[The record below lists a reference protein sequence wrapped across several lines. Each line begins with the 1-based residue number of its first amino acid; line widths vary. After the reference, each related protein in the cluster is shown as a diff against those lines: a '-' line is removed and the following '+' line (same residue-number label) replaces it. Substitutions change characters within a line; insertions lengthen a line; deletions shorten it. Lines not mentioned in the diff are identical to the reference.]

1 MLGGHTVVCANAR
14 LARRLR
20 LRHAREQLRLGQ
32 RAWESPDI
40 LPWQAWLLKLRNL
53 HREHKEALLNGE
65 QERLLWQQVIE
76 GSTCSKRLLQTSSV
90 ATQAATA
97 WQLLK
102 QYRAPIFPEDTPLNE
117 DAAAFRTWA
126 QEFHSICRSNNWTDH
141 ASMVDYLPADTTLG
155 PDTVGAELV
164 LAGFD
169 RFTPQQ
175 SRLFEALEKSG
186 VNMGAYPLEDRN
198 ESAQLAKFDDVD
210 AEIRAAA
217 DWAHQRIEINAGHTV
232 GIIAPDLRRLRTRMR
247 YILED
252 VLEPGNLCYRDV
264 GGPLPF
270 SISVG
275 QPLADYPLINVIF
288 SLLALGRTPPTLDDL
303 GVLLR
308 SPFIKGYEAEA
319 SGRAL
324 LDEKLRSRRQLE
336 VGWRDLLYQADNH
349 AGGVPLLAAILRETL
364 ALSEQ
369 QPARQS
375 PESWAASFT
384 RYLEILGWPGER
396 APDSAEYQQVQAWH
410 AALDELVS
418 LRLVVRQMAR
428 SEALAHLRRSAEG
441 TGFQPESAETPIQV
455 LTPQGAAAMAFDGI
469 WMLGLSEDTWP
480 PHPRPN
486 PFIPIALQKQYG
498 MPGADA
504 DQALEQAG
512 ALQQALVRSTPHIIL
527 SHARNNADRPLLASP
542 LLHGLPAVR
551 GAEAPAAVGPVSAD
565 PAHKPAQPD
574 SDDQPPRVV
583 TYSQKIFE
591 AMAKEPLETLTDG
604 MAPPIAGGQRGGA
617 ALFRDQSLCPFQA
630 FARRRLRATQPE
642 QADIGLDAMAR
653 GTLLH
658 QLMENTWSR
667 LRNREQLAA
676 LGDEERVALA
686 ETLARE
692 LIREARERNP
702 LFRSKRFGALEQA
715 RLARILNDWLELEL
729 QRAPFTVVGMEEK
742 IQDVVAGVEFSAR
755 LDRIDELADGRRVI
769 IDYKSGQAG
778 VNAWGGERPREPQLP
793 LYAITCSEPLAALAF
808 ARLRRGKGFGFEGLA
823 EAAEILPG
831 TPAFERDKRAK
842 RLSAATAP
850 DGAMPGWGELLIHWR
865 RVLENLADEFRR
877 GVATVT
883 PQPGACDWCEQ
894 QPLCRIHEVNA
905 QRSGGSR
912 DD

>member
-1 MLGGHTVVCANAR
+1 MPDQTIICANAH

-20 LRHAREQLRLGQ
+20 LLHAREQLRLGQ

-40 LPWQAWLLKLRNL
+40 LPWQAWLLRLRNL
-53 HREHKEALLNGE
+53 RREHNDTLLNGE

-76 GSTCSKRLLQTSSV
+76 GSTYSKRLLQTSSV
-90 ATQAATA
+90 AAQAATA
-97 WQLLK
+97 WQRLK
-102 QYRAPIFPEDTPLNE
+102 QHRAPIFPEDSPLNE
-117 DAAAFRTWA
+117 DAAAFMTWA
-126 QEFHSICRSNNWTDH
+126 QEFRSTCHRNNWTDQ
-141 ASMVDYLPADTTLG
+141 ASMVDSLLADTALG
-155 PDTVGAELV
+155 PETAGAELV

-175 SRLFEALEKSG
+175 SRLLEVLGKSG
-186 VNMGAYPLEDRN
+186 VNVGAYPMEDRN
-198 ESAQLAKFDDVD
+198 ESAQVNEFGDVD
-210 AEIRAAA
+210 EEIRAAA
-217 DWAHQRIEINAGHTV
+217 DWARNRIETNAGHTV

-252 VLEPGNLCYRDV
+252 VLAPGSLYYPDSS
-264 GGPLPF
+264 GALPF

-288 SLLALGRTPPTLDDL
+288 SLLALGRTPPALANL

-308 SPFIKGYEAEA
+308 SPFIKGYEAE
-319 SGRAL
+319 SPGRAL

-384 RYLEILGWPGER
+384 RHLEILGWPGER

-418 LRLVVRQMAR
+418 LRLVVRQMTR

-441 TGFQPESAETPIQV
+441 AGFQPESAETPIQV

-480 PHPRPN
+480 PRPRPN

-512 ALQQALVRSTPHIIL
+512 AVQQALIRSTRHIML
-527 SHARNNADRPLLASP
+527 SHARNDADRPLLASP

-551 GAEAPAAVGPVSAD
+551 GAEAPSPAEPVAEPASAD
-565 PAHKPAQPD
+565 PAPPD
-574 SDDQPPRVV
+574 PDEQPPRVV
-583 TYSQKIFE
+583 TYSQEIFE
-591 AMAKEPLETLTDG
+591 AAAKEPLESLTDG

-676 LGDEERVALA
+676 LGEEERVALA
-686 ETLARE
+686 ETLTRE
-692 LIREARERNP
+692 LIREERERNP
-702 LFRSKRFGALEQA
+702 LFRSKRFAALEQA
-715 RLARILNDWLELEL
+715 RMARILSEWLELEL

-755 LDRIDELADGRRVI
+755 LDRVDELADGRRVV

-778 VNAWGGERPREPQLP
+778 VNAWGGARPREPQLP
-793 LYAITCSEPLAALAF
+793 LYAVTCSEPLAALAF

-823 EAAEILPG
+823 AAAEILPG
-831 TPAFERDKRAK
+831 IPAFERDKRAN
-842 RLSAATAP
+842 RLSVSTDA
-850 DGAMPGWGELLIHWR
+850 DGATPGWGELLTHWR

-894 QPLCRIHEVNA
+894 QPLCRIHEVNS
-905 QRSGGSR
+905 QRSGRGQR
-912 DD
+912 

>member
-1 MLGGHTVVCANAR
+1 MPDQTIICANAR

-20 LRHAREQLRLGQ
+20 LHHAREQLRLGR

-40 LPWQAWLLKLRNL
+40 LPWQAWMLRLRNL
-53 HREHKEALLNGE
+53 RRDHNDTLLNGE

-76 GSTCSKRLLQTSSV
+76 GSTYSKRLLQTSSV
-90 ATQAATA
+90 AAQAATA
-97 WQLLK
+97 WQRLK
-102 QYRAPIFPEDTPLNE
+102 QYRAPTFPEDSPLNE

-126 QEFHSICRSNNWTDH
+126 QEFRSTCRRNNWTDQ
-141 ASMVDYLPADTTLG
+141 ASMVDSLLADIALG
-155 PDTVGAELV
+155 PETAGAELV

-175 SRLFEALEKSG
+175 SRLLEVLGKSG
-186 VNMGAYPLEDRN
+186 VNVGAYPMEDRN
-198 ESAQLAKFDDVD
+198 ESTQVNEFDDVD
-210 AEIRAAA
+210 EEIRAAA
-217 DWAHQRIEINAGHTV
+217 DWARNRIETNAGHTV
-232 GIIAPDLRRLRTRMR
+232 GIIAPDLRRLRTRVR
-247 YILED
+247 NILED
-252 VLEPGNLCYRDV
+252 VLAPGNLCYRDI
-264 GGPLPF
+264 GKPLPF
-270 SISVG
+270 SISAG

-288 SLLALGRTPPTLDDL
+288 SLLALGRRPPPLDDL

-319 SGRAL
+319 PGRAL
-324 LDEKLRSRRQLE
+324 LDEKLRSHRQLE

-349 AGGVPLLAAILRETL
+349 SGGVPLLAAILRETL

-369 QPARQS
+369 LPARQS

-384 RYLEILGWPGER
+384 RFLEILGWPGEHT
-396 APDSAEYQQVQAWH
+396 PDSAEYQQVQAWH
-410 AALDELVS
+410 AALDGLVS
-418 LRLVVRQMAR
+418 LRLVVRQMTR
-428 SEALAHLRRSAEG
+428 GEALAHLRRSAED

-455 LTPQGAAAMAFDGI
+455 LEPQGAAAMAFDGV

-480 PHPRPN
+480 PRPRPN
-486 PFIPIALQKQYG
+486 PFIPIALQKHYG

-512 ALQQALVRSTPHIIL
+512 ALQQALIRSTRHIIL
-527 SHARNNADRPLLASP
+527 SHARNEADRPLLASP

-551 GAEAPAAVGPVSAD
+551 GAEAPTAVGPASAD
-565 PAHKPAQPD
+565 PD
-574 SDDQPPRVV
+574 EQPPRVV
-583 TYSQKIFE
+583 TFSQGTFE
-591 AMAKEPLETLTDG
+591 AAAKEPLETLTDG

-630 FARRRLRATQPE
+630 FARRRLRATQPD

-658 QLMENTWSR
+658 QLMENAWSR

-676 LGDEERVALA
+676 LGEEERVALA
-686 ETLARE
+686 ETLTRE
-692 LIREARERNP
+692 LIREERERNL
-702 LFRSKRFGALEQA
+702 LFRSKRFAALEQA
-715 RLARILNDWLELEL
+715 RMARILSEWLELEL

-755 LDRIDELADGRRVI
+755 LDRVDELADGRRVV

-778 VNAWGGERPREPQLP
+778 VNAWGGARPREPQLP
-793 LYAITCSEPLAALAF
+793 LYAVTCSEPPAALAF

-823 EAAEILPG
+823 AAAEILPG
-831 TPAFERDKRAK
+831 IPAFERDKRAN
-842 RLSAATAP
+842 RLSVSTVP
-850 DGAMPGWGELLIHWR
+850 DGATPGWRELLTHWR

-905 QRSGGSR
+905 QRSGGGE